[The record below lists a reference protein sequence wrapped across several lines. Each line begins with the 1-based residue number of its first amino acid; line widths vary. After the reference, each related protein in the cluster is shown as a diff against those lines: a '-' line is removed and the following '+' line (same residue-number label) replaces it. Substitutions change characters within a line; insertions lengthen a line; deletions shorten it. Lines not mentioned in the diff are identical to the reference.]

1 MPERPYCDRFIPSR
15 RGTSLQD
22 SFALLP
28 DSPLSR
34 TRDTPQDGAKDDNLD
49 TYQMLLRSELL
60 GGEPQQRRKSDEM
73 TPTSLQ
79 GNLFRY
85 RSVMQLRDDAAQ
97 FAVSPVGSD
106 SQRVLS
112 SPRRV
117 PRKIPTVPYKVRE
130 CEGGG
135 VSLHCLCTVS
145 ALSLHCLCTHAHECY
160 AALLQCW
167 DGTRRPPGLTS
178 ALIRSSMDLMK
189 SSSVTEASSSSL
201 SLSHPSLSLHLSLS
215 LYHTLSLHH
224 RSSMHP
230 PSKTTSTSTL
240 STGRL
245 STYSR

>member
-135 VSLHCLCTVS
+135 GISARSLHCLCTVS
-145 ALSLHCLCTHAHECY
+145 ALSLHARTRMLRRASPVLGWNAATTWVDLCPDSLINGSHEVIIC
-160 AALLQCW
+160 
-167 DGTRRPPGLTS
+167 D
-178 ALIRSSMDLMK
+178 
-189 SSSVTEASSSSL
+189 
-201 SLSHPSLSLHLSLS
+201 
-215 LYHTLSLHH
+215 
-224 RSSMHP
+224 
-230 PSKTTSTSTL
+230 
-240 STGRL
+240 
-245 STYSR
+245 